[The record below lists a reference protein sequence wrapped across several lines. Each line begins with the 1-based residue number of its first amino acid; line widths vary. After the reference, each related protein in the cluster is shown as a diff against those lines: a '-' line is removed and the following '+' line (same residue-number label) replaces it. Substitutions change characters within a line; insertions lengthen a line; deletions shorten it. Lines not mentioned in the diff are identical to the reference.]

1 MRVRWSSDS
10 GFSLHPSVQTCRRWS
25 ERAGGFFDD
34 QRGTGSDMDGA
45 LAVSDFSLGFAVS
58 DTGSC
63 PEKTASGL
71 VRRLIAMLS
80 LAPVAKPLRAAQE
93 NRRKFYDALPSRL
106 FRKISVWRE
115 GFDRQI
121 T

>member
-1 MRVRWSSDS
+1 VARLVA
-10 GFSLHPSVQTCRRWS
+10 
-25 ERAGGFFDD
+25 AGPKGLAVFFDD

-80 LAPVAKPLRAAQE
+80 LAPVAKSLRAAQE